1 MDAPTSQRYTAR
13 ARWLH
18 WVMAILI
25 VLAYTLILSRSQ
37 FGKGSEYRTLVVQSH
52 FWVGIVILAMA
63 FSASPNVDGI
73 VRPA

>member
-52 FWVGIVILAMA
+52 FWVGIVILAKQIGRA
-63 FSASPNVDGI
+63 HV
-73 VRPA
+73 